1 MLLSASLSLSVL
13 FLLVIPMT
21 TVVVMV
27 EAFVL
32 QPSTTQTNNNIFL
45 RDSRTP
51 PFFTS
56 EKSTAKEEIRKEE
69 IVVVEEKLELAS
81 SASSSTAGE
90 SADESKTIL
99 QQIDEAK
106 KILYRAAETKKEDPD
121 IVVDA
126 LLTLEKLSRKANQA
140 DPSRAEQTLSALSG
154 EGGVNWRLIFTT
166 GTIDTQ
172 KKLGTKVNYFP
183 LKATQSFDS
192 SPSGQEDGNP
202 WLITNGIYLGDEF
215 ALVKFEGDFDWTLTP
230 KSGLTKVTFDF
241 SRIQLFNGLLD
252 IPLKK
257 GEAASLGAK
266 SGLGSEGNIK
276 LNEKGKRA
284 FFNWISADEKIAT
297 ARGGGGGIAL
307 WKRIS

>member
-1 MLLSASLSLSVL
+1 MLLSASLSVL

-21 TVVVMV
+21 TVVVVMV

-32 QPSTTQTNNNIFL
+32 QQPSTTQTNNNIIVL
-45 RDSRTP
+45 RDTRTP
-51 PFFTS
+51 PFFAS
-56 EKSTAKEEIRKEE
+56 EKPPAKGEEIKK
-69 IVVVEEKLELAS
+69 VAVES
-81 SASSSTAGE
+81 SD
-90 SADESKTIL
+90 DETKTIL
-99 QQIDEAK
+99 QQIEDAK
-106 KILYRAAETKKEDPD
+106 KILYRAADTKKEDPD

-192 SPSGQEDGNP
+192 SPTDSQGDP

>member
-1 MLLSASLSLSVL
+1 
-13 FLLVIPMT
+13 MT
-21 TVVVMV
+21 TVVVTV
-27 EAFVL
+27 DAFVL
-32 QPSTTQTNNNIFL
+32 QPTRVQTNNNIIVL
-45 RDSRTP
+45 RDTPTP

-56 EKSTAKEEIRKEE
+56 EKSPAKEEIEKEVVA
-69 IVVVEEKLELAS
+69 VVVEEKLESVPVA
-81 SASSSTAGE
+81 ASSTA
-90 SADESKTIL
+90 DESTDESTTIL
-99 QQIDEAK
+99 QQIDDAK

-121 IVVDA
+121 IVVAA

-192 SPSGQEDGNP
+192 SPSGPEDGNP

-276 LNEKGKRA
+276 LNAKGKRA